1 MSFPAS
7 YRYDLE
13 TGFMIV
19 FWRRV
24 LNRFAE
30 NSARLQAADQDISTV
45 ADIYAS
51 LIGFIKTLRDDFDD
65 MEAQAKELT
74 GIDNY
79 TEEAKRVRQRNR
91 RYDEGSSE
99 PEEVRSSRDKFRQD
113 TFLVIIDTLIIE
125 LSRRMLAYSN
135 VAKQFSV
142 FRECLSDDGNN
153 IRSAAERLVAAYE
166 NDLETDIYDEFV
178 QFHKL
183 LKTDLGKP
191 VVEREPHQSAESVE
205 LRMYKLITGAN
216 LQTVFPNIEVGLRI
230 YLCLMVTNCSGERSF
245 SKLKRIKN
253 ELRSTM
259 HQERLN
265 RLTLMSLEHEVL
277 REIELR
283 ELIDKFAKVKSRKI
297 PICN

>member
-1 MSFPAS
+1 M
-7 YRYDLE
+7 L
-13 TGFMIV
+13 
-19 FWRRV
+19 
-24 LNRFAE
+24 
-30 NSARLQAADQDISTV
+30 
-45 ADIYAS
+45 
-51 LIGFIKTLRDDFDD
+51 
-65 MEAQAKELT
+65 
-74 GIDNY
+74 
-79 TEEAKRVRQRNR
+79 
-91 RYDEGSSE
+91 
-99 PEEVRSSRDKFRQD
+99 SRDKFRQD